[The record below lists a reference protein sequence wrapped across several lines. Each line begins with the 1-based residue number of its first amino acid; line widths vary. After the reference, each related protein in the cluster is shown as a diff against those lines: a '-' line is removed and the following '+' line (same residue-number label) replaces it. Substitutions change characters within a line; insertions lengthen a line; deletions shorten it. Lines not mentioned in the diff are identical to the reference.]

1 MFCNILICCET
12 YMIFFFHLF
21 LLKKA
26 LSSQSDVSNP
36 PPSMRILAGMTT
48 GALAVISAQPTD
60 VVKVRM
66 QADCPLPGQPR
77 RYAGSNLAYRT
88 IAMEEGE

>member
-1 MFCNILICCET
+1 
-12 YMIFFFHLF
+12 
-21 LLKKA
+21 
-26 LSSQSDVSNP
+26 
-36 PPSMRILAGMTT
+36 MTT

-77 RYAGSNLAYRT
+77 RYAGSNIAYRT
-88 IAMEEGE
+88 IASQEGENIPVYFVILALNASLKVMINGR